1 MEDYFQDVNVSPVQY
16 FLKILTKSSYPPI
29 PPSTFVKLL
38 SLNKGWLNLVVG
50 IRRRIQ
56 RESMRE
62 LGDEKAVSILINV
75 MFTLCFCQNSLKF
88 TPEKSEFYH
97 IQFKKKNEG
106 TSLEVQELRLHLLM
120 QRVWVQSLVGELSS
134 HMPCGQ
140 KKQNINWK
148 QYYNKFNKDF
158 KNRSHQKNLSKK

>member
-1 MEDYFQDVNVSPVQY
+1 
-16 FLKILTKSSYPPI
+16 
-29 PPSTFVKLL
+29 
-38 SLNKGWLNLVVG
+38 
-50 IRRRIQ
+50 
-56 RESMRE
+56 MRE

-120 QRVWVQSLVGELSS
+120 QRVWVQSLVGELGS
-134 HMPCGQ
+134 HMPGSTATRN
-140 KKQNINWK
+140 KKG
-148 QYYNKFNKDF
+148 NKIVWARDKWPEKPKLFAVWPSTEKKVPIPNF
-158 KNRSHQKNLSKK
+158 WGKNPSKSTILFLDTVSHVELLL